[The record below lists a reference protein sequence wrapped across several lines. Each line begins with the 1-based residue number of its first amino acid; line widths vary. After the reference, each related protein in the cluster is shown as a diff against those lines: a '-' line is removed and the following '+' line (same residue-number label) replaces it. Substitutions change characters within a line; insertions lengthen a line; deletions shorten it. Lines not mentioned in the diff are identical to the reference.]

1 MTDWLYTELSWTHPL
16 AWGVYAYA
24 SLSLLFATGL
34 LWFRYNI
41 LLVEARQLDREAP
54 QIKAQLQDGRQQ
66 LKALNRQ
73 ADQGLER
80 LSGML
85 DILALY
91 FLPLIESRLASLLL
105 VKLSTRSLWVRL
117 GSKKA
122 LDLLFIRVEDT
133 LRSYHQKTPRGR
145 QP

>member
-16 AWGVYAYA
+16 AWGVYVYA
-24 SLSLLFATGL
+24 GLSLLLAAGL

-41 LLVEARQLDREAP
+41 LLVEAHQLAREAP
-54 QIKAQLQDGRQQ
+54 QIKAQLQDGRAQ

-73 ADQGLER
+73 ADRGLER
-80 LSGML
+80 ISAML

-91 FLPLIESRLASLLL
+91 FLPLLESRLAGLLL
-105 VKLSTRSLWVRL
+105 LKLSAHSHWVRL

-122 LDLLFIRVEDT
+122 LELIFIRVEDT